1 MIRLTGRSGAVLGLI
16 LAQGAPVGLHVLLHL
31 FPDVSPEY
39 ATYAYVWLGTTLVM
53 STLGWALGHR
63 AQSLAEANALLTLLA
78 RQDALTGL
86 ANARALNE
94 ELERAVAHAGRT
106 EESLSLVIFD
116 LDHFKEV
123 NDSYGH
129 QMGDHVLKGIGVL
142 LRKQARIDDLPARYG
157 GEELALVLPNTNEE
171 QAAQIAERLRTMI
184 EAGAKDRTLAVP
196 ITASFGVAQLD
207 PDEAAFHLF
216 ARADRALYLA
226 KHAGRNCVKRASRLT
241 DPVSDPAMGV
251 P

>member
-1 MIRLTGRSGAVLGLI
+1 MIQLTGRSGAFLGLI
-16 LAQGAPVGLHVLLHL
+16 LAQGAPVGLLVLLHL
-31 FPDVSPEY
+31 LPDIEPEL
-39 ATYAYVWLGTTLVM
+39 ATYLYIWLGTTLVM
-53 STLGWALGHR
+53 TGLGWSLGHR
-63 AQSLAEANALLTLLA
+63 AQSLSEANAMLALLA

-106 EESLSLVIFD
+106 EEPLSLVIFD
-116 LDHFKEV
+116 LDHFKDV
-123 NDSYGH
+123 NDNYGH
-129 QMGDHVLKGIGVL
+129 QMGDHVLKGIGLL

-157 GEELALVLPNTNEE
+157 GEEMALVLPGTTEE
-171 QAAQIAERLRTMI
+171 QAAQIAERLRNVI
-184 EAGAKDRTLAVP
+184 ESGASNRSLAVP
-196 ITASFGVAQLD
+196 VTASFGVAQLD

>member
-1 MIRLTGRSGAVLGLI
+1 MIRLTGRSGAILGLL
-16 LAQGAPVGLHVLLHL
+16 LAQGAPVGLLVLFRV
-31 FPDVSPEY
+31 FPDAPPDY
-39 ATYAYVWLGTTLVM
+39 ATYLYIWLGTTIVM
-53 STLGWALGHR
+53 SGLGWALGRR
-63 AQSLAEANALLTLLA
+63 AQSLAEANVLLTLLA

-106 EESLSLVIFD
+106 QEPLSLVIFD
-116 LDHFKEV
+116 LDHFKDV
-123 NDSYGH
+123 NDNYGH
-129 QMGDHVLKGIGVL
+129 QMGDHVLKGIGML

-157 GEELALVLPNTNEE
+157 GEEMALVLPNTNEE
-171 QAAQIAERLRTMI
+171 QASQIAERLRTMI

-196 ITASFGVAQLD
+196 ITASFGVAELD
-207 PDEAAFHLF
+207 ADEAAFHLF

-226 KHAGRNCVKRASRLT
+226 KNAGRNCVKRASHLT